1 MATLKA
7 HAQQAN
13 HNQAFLDSIDPAIF
27 PDWVVTAA
35 FYKAVHLVEGLLVR
49 KGRQSAGHYQRNG
62 VLKRQFAAVW
72 KEYRPLYNLSRT
84 ARYLC
89 IPIRPQDVSYALG
102 RLAAVDSAVT
112 SIP

>member
-62 VLKRQFAAVW
+62 VLKRQFAASG
-72 KEYRPLYNLSRT
+72 KSTALST
-84 ARYLC
+84 TSLA
-89 IPIRPQDVSYALG
+89 
-102 RLAAVDSAVT
+102 RLAICAYPFAPKMSPMRWVV
-112 SIP
+112 